1 MPELTTDDVVAFTSG
16 RLEDGAEV
24 QRMLDV
30 ALSAARR
37 YAGWHVSPVRVDDEV
52 IIDGPA
58 SRALLLPTKK
68 LVELTEVVEDG
79 SILALTG
86 LRWTVAAD
94 YVVRVRKRSNAFW
107 TGEYASISVT
117 MTHGYTEAE
126 AADWRHAV
134 LSMVDQIS
142 LVPVGG
148 QVARSSSDLV
158 RKQVDDVE
166 YQWAPLV
173 SGAMEQALY
182 SVSSVLDAYCLPP
195 VEWL

>member
-1 MPELTTDDVVAFTSG
+1 MPELTTDDVVAFTGG

-30 ALSAARR
+30 ALAAARR
-37 YAGWHVSPVRVDDEV
+37 ECGWHVSPVLTDDEV
-52 IIDGPA
+52 IVDGPA

-68 LVELTEVVEDG
+68 LVELSEVVEDG
-79 SILALTG
+79 TILDLAN

-107 TGEYASISVT
+107 TGEYAAIGVT
-117 MTHGYTEAE
+117 MTHGYTEEE
-126 AADWRHAV
+126 APDWRHAV

-182 SVSSVLDAYCLPP
+182 SVSSILDVYKLPP
-195 VEWL
+195 IEWL